1 VKSIISQQTKG
12 FMQNRVFFIVWIKV
26 GTKKLF
32 FQRYLFIY
40 KIKEKEY
47 SNMEEN
53 IIKGM
58 D

>member
-1 VKSIISQQTKG
+1 
-12 FMQNRVFFIVWIKV
+12 MQNRVFFIVWIKV

-32 FQRYLFIY
+32 FQRYSFIY